1 MIRRH
6 GRDRRHRLV
15 SLPARRKKNRKYRGF
30 RRNNERAVVAG
41 ACATRRQ
48 AGDFP
53 VKAGATSAQ
62 NGWALIPCCRPQA
75 SLLRNRAGSAPT
87 SPIRPDAISP
97 GHLPAQALA
106 NVLRV
111 LPWLRKRCRLDG
123 LDPVRDRLPG
133 LHIRPFRRRLRHLR
147 FAPPRRFAPR
157 SSLCLIPLPC
167 PAGGC
172 AFAEPCRSGLGG
184 SSRSGFTRPAWPRPP
199 ASLRS
204 ALAAGR
210 SVISLPIPSVRLRFP
225 SEPSGSSLPSD
236 VLKLS

>member
-1 MIRRH
+1 MAVTDVTDWCR
-6 GRDRRHRLV
+6 
-15 SLPARRKKNRKYRGF
+15 F
-30 RRNNERAVVAG
+30 RRDAKKSQIQGFPEEQRAGGGVR

-53 VKAGATSAQ
+53 VKTGAASAQ

-147 FAPPRRFAPR
+147 FAPPCRFAPR